1 MTDNSSTLLPDSKI
15 YIKFP
20 TAAITLGNFKKKK
33 KESKCKQAEEKINL
47 IFEIKNRKKRVKIMY
62 SKASSLKK
70 ISKTENFWEIEQK
83 KREKTKITNIS
94 NERGGIR
101 PDSAD
106 TKRIIGE
113 YFYHFFAN
121 NFDNLDEQN
130 LGKTQT
136 IKDHLRR
143 NR

>member
-70 ISKTENFWEIEQK
+70 ISKTENFWEIE
-83 KREKTKITNIS
+83 
-94 NERGGIR
+94 
-101 PDSAD
+101 
-106 TKRIIGE
+106 
-113 YFYHFFAN
+113 
-121 NFDNLDEQN
+121 
-130 LGKTQT
+130 
-136 IKDHLRR
+136 
-143 NR
+143 

>member
-1 MTDNSSTLLPDSKI
+1 
-15 YIKFP
+15 
-20 TAAITLGNFKKKK
+20 
-33 KESKCKQAEEKINL
+33 
-47 IFEIKNRKKRVKIMY
+47 MY
-62 SKASSLKK
+62 SKASSLRK

-94 NERGGIR
+94 NERGDIR

-106 TKRIIGE
+106 TKRIIRE

-121 NFDNLDEQN
+121 NFDNLDEES

>member
-1 MTDNSSTLLPDSKI
+1 
-15 YIKFP
+15 
-20 TAAITLGNFKKKK
+20 
-33 KESKCKQAEEKINL
+33 
-47 IFEIKNRKKRVKIMY
+47 MY
-62 SKASSLKK
+62 SKASSLRK
-70 ISKTENFWEIEQK
+70 ISKTKNFWEIEQK
-83 KREKTKITNIS
+83 KKEKTKITNIS
-94 NERGGIR
+94 NERGDIR

-106 TKRIIGE
+106 TKRIIRE

-121 NFDNLDEQN
+121 NFDNLDEES